1 LFRSITFALQD
12 TSSTFRRLALI
23 AFIVAA
29 ANFLLAVVMG
39 GYDLHFG
46 PVHLVATY
54 IYKPLLYV
62 NAAFLLVL
70 IANAKRSTP
79 LPAEDAGKKFHG
91 GVRFWAVAAG
101 LMLLLYGCSFTIN
114 SNFPDWTHRALTTGV
129 PPWSFFVHRQY
140 DGFYR
145 PLVFLSLWVDNRIF
159 GPALWG
165 FHIQNLILQLLNAYF
180 VARLAFRLGLDT
192 NLARWCGI
200 AFLAVPASFE
210 AVIWPG
216 ARFDLMAAAFTLIA
230 LERALSGSIWLSTA
244 AYCLGVL
251 SKESAYAYPLLL
263 AALMLF
269 KGVLGIPLERKRW
282 LQILAAGAAAT
293 LATLLIRIALYGNL
307 GGYPSRLNGTGPAVN
322 FVLRWKTLTDFP
334 VHLPATLFLINTG
347 AGLPWWLRIVLFV
360 YIAVLA
366 VVAFRGASA
375 GKRTVLLA
383 MMIPAAAP
391 MANMLGWMTPFAQQ
405 GRYLYQPLVWVVMV
419 VACAIWYMRIA
430 PRYRQVLLCSWTAV
444 MAVAALFNTGVYLR
458 EMRAIRAATGQ
469 AEAAC
474 RDAGCR
480 RLVLKNLPRDYEGAF
495 YFGWQVRYNVTR
507 DLPGV
512 ALAADD
518 DPVPRAGRTVVLR
531 WTGENRWRL
540 IQ

>member
-1 LFRSITFALQD
+1 M
-12 TSSTFRRLALI
+12 FRRFALI
-23 AFIVAA
+23 AFIAAA
-29 ANFLLAVVMG
+29 ANFLLATAMG
-39 GYDLHFG
+39 GYDLRFG

-70 IANAKRSTP
+70 IANAKRGA
-79 LPAEDAGKKFHG
+79 LARAENAGEKFHAG
-91 GVRFWAVAAG
+91 MRFWAVASG
-101 LMLLLYGCSFTIN
+101 LLFLLYGCSFAIN

-129 PPWSFFVHRQY
+129 PPWIFFVHRQY

-145 PLVFLSLWVDNRIF
+145 PLVFVSLWADNQIF

-165 FHIQNLILQLLNAYF
+165 YHIQNLILQLLNAYL
-180 VARLAFRLGLDT
+180 VAHLAFRLGLNT

-200 AFLAVPASFE
+200 VFLVVPASFE

-230 LERALSGSIWLSTA
+230 LDRALSGSLWLSTA

-269 KGVLGIPLERKRW
+269 AGVLGIRLERKRW
-282 LQILAAGAAAT
+282 LQILAAAAVAT
-293 LATLLIRIALYGNL
+293 VGMLLIRVGIYGNL
-307 GGYPSRLNGTGPAVN
+307 GGYPSQQNGTGPAVN

-334 VHLPATLFLINTG
+334 VHLPATLLLINTG
-347 AGLPWWLRIVLFV
+347 AGLSWWLRITLFA
-360 YIAVLA
+360 YIALLAVLA
-366 VVAFRGASA
+366 FGGASA

-383 MMIPAAAP
+383 IAIPAAAP
-391 MANMLGWMTPFAQQ
+391 TANMLGWMTPFAQQ
-405 GRYLYQPLVWVVMV
+405 GRYLYQPLIWVAMV
-419 VACAIWYMRIA
+419 AACAIWCMHIA
-430 PRYRQVLLCSWTAV
+430 PRYRQLLLCGWTAV
-444 MAVAALFNTGVYLR
+444 MATAALFNTSVYLR
-458 EMRAIRAATGQ
+458 EMRTIRAATTE

-480 RLVLKNLPRDYEGAF
+480 RLVLENLPRDYEGTF

-512 ALAADD
+512 ALATDD
-518 DPVPRAGRTVVLR
+518 DPVPRAGRTVALR
-531 WTGENRWRL
+531 WTDENRWRL